1 LLAVLGIT
9 ARSVV
14 LMIRHYQ
21 HLERDGDES
30 FGDELVLRGTQERL
44 LPTVVAALGTIVALV
59 PLLVTGD
66 VAGLEIARPMAIV
79 MMGGLVTSTL
89 LVLFVLPPLYRM
101 HGFVAKRDTVADE
114 LIVLPETVI
123 EVEPVTGG

>member
-1 LLAVLGIT
+1 
-9 ARSVV
+9 
-14 LMIRHYQ
+14 
-21 HLERDGDES
+21 
-30 FGDELVLRGTQERL
+30 
-44 LPTVVAALGTIVALV
+44 VAALGTIVALV

-79 MMGGLVTSTL
+79 MMGGLVTSPL

-114 LIVLPETVI
+114 LIVLPDTAAIQVD
-123 EVEPVTGG
+123 PVTGG